1 MSLCALQTFH
11 LSRQCMIWANL
22 YLLLSSEK
30 EKRTKDTSKILWI
43 KIWTKIWWETGEDDQ
58 VGQKESGG
66 IKIKIRINKKNYEL
80 KSE

>member
-1 MSLCALQTFH
+1 MEQEE
-11 LSRQCMIWANL
+11 W
-22 YLLLSSEK
+22 
-30 EKRTKDTSKILWI
+30 WI
-43 KIWTKIWWETGEDDQ
+43 KIWLNIWWETGEDDQ